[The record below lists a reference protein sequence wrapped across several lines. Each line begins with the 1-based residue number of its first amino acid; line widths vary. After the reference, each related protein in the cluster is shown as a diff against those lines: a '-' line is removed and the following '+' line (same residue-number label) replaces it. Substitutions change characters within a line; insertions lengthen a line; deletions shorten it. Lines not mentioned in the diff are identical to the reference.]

1 MNFENF
7 MKQLDRTI
15 DLSKVFVEY
24 SCMNETAFWL
34 LNAQIE
40 DLEARCWLSEKYYCS
55 HLQKGRMI
63 LSFLRQGDNHT
74 FCDFCEVVCSV
85 HFVFHDDPPFEYLGY
100 E

>member
-40 DLEARCWLSEKYYCS
+40 DLER
-55 HLQKGRMI
+55 
-63 LSFLRQGDNHT
+63 
-74 FCDFCEVVCSV
+74 
-85 HFVFHDDPPFEYLGY
+85 EYNAIYKAL
-100 E
+100 ETAHIN